1 MREFGISAADVIG
14 GDERVRVFNDCILND
29 NYITTAPII
38 HSAAVIVCTLDKIY

>member
-14 GDERVRVFNDCILND
+14 GDERVFNDCILND